1 MWKQRG
7 FLENQNHMEKST
19 RKQRGFFD
27 QRNYIQKVRGNE
39 VEIRRNLVF
48 EVSTIDVISTS
59 NQRRFDVE
67 CSSGIKEISFM
78 EEQFSFPV

>member
-1 MWKQRG
+1 MW
-7 FLENQNHMEKST
+7 
-19 RKQRGFFD
+19 KQRGFFD

-67 CSSGIKEISFM
+67 CSSGIK
-78 EEQFSFPV
+78 

>member
-1 MWKQRG
+1 MWKQRR

-67 CSSGIKEISFM
+67 CSSGIK
-78 EEQFSFPV
+78 